1 MCLHI
6 WPGGQTIPNVLS
18 FSSSGATMSPDGCVL
33 SNALIS
39 APSIRVL
46 LSNGSGG
53 VSRTPSH
60 SLWLLLVVLW
70 LLLVVLW
77 LLLVVLCSVSLPIE
91 LVGSSVLPASS
102 RDRRHYRRCQSDRT
116 NDHKPILQLLSKLY
130 FCAHYNCLFM
140 YIFHLCVGW
149 LFVFMRRGMCLPFE

>member
-1 MCLHI
+1 MSTRLAG
-6 WPGGQTIPNVLS
+6 WPTIPNVLS
-18 FSSSGATMSPDGCVL
+18 SSFSSGATMLPDGCVL
-33 SNALIS
+33 SNVLIT
-39 APSIRVL
+39 APSVRVL

-53 VSRTPSH
+53 VSSTPSH
-60 SLWLLLVVLW
+60 GLW

-102 RDRRHYRRCQSDRT
+102 RDRRHYRRRQSDRT

-130 FCAHYNCLFM
+130 FCTHYNCLFM

-149 LFVFMRRGMCLPFE
+149 LFVFTRRGMCLPFE

>member
-1 MCLHI
+1 
-6 WPGGQTIPNVLS
+6 
-18 FSSSGATMSPDGCVL
+18 MSPYGCVL
-33 SNALIS
+33 SNALIT

-53 VSRTPSH
+53 VSRTLSH
-60 SLWLLLVVLW
+60 GLWS
-70 LLLVVLW
+70 LLVVLW

-102 RDRRHYRRCQSDRT
+102 RDRRRYRRRQSDRT

-130 FCAHYNCLFM
+130 FRTNYNCLFM

-149 LFVFMRRGMCLPFE
+149 LF